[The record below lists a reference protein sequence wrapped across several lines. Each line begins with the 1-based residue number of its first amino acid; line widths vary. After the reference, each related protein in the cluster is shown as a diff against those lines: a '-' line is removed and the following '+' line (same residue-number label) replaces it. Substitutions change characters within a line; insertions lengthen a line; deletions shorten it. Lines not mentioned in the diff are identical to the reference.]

1 MHLRSQLRTTRLKF
15 FHNSALNDKIQ
26 NFIVQRLADILE
38 WCFSIESFSRVHQTT
53 IIFEVF
59 IFQRPELKRKFR
71 QFARSTGASEP
82 FFAACFLLFSCASV
96 LKYQLTV
103 WCIGNPVTT
112 LFNSFVLQ
120 TPCHSTL
127 KVSGIFLKRSFSA
140 NKSNSGYFVQAFSL
154 CNKRKPPELF
164 NVKTAIDR

>member
-1 MHLRSQLRTTRLKF
+1 MIKFKILSFKDWLISLNGVFQLKVSAACTKQQSFLKF
-15 FHNSALNDKIQ
+15 LYSKDQNLKENSAN
-26 NFIVQRLADILE
+26 
-38 WCFSIESFSRVHQTT
+38 SR
-53 IIFEVF
+53 E
-59 IFQRPELKRKFR
+59 
-71 QFARSTGASEP
+71 AREP
-82 FFAACFLLFSCASV
+82 RNLFFAACFLLFSCASV